1 MTKKNW
7 LLDIMSDKITTK
19 ITRIGNS
26 KGIIVPTSVIKALSL
41 EEGDQVNLSYLE
53 ESQQL
58 VVSFPSTKQLKL
70 GGGS

>member
-1 MTKKNW
+1 
-7 LLDIMSDKITTK
+7 MSDKITTK

-41 EEGDQVNLSYLE
+41 EEGDQVNLSYE
-53 ESQQL
+53 EVSQQL
-58 VVSFPSTKQLKL
+58 VVSFPSTRQLKL